1 MFFQMHWKKEKL
13 NNILVENRKLHIQ
26 QNLVEGHSEEW
37 QKNDDQPNSVI
48 TVTPNRT
55 INKSLNA
62 ILLTIIDTRFFK

>member
-37 QKNDDQPNSVI
+37 RKNDDQPNSVI